1 MELVG
6 NGRHARAG
14 GAGGAGGA
22 GRPGRQEIGARGED
36 LAVAE
41 LQRQGMDVLA
51 RNWRCAIGEIDVVAV
66 ETANGRQTLVF
77 CEVKCRTGLGFGAP
91 LESITYAKLRKLRQL
106 AAQWL
111 ATEQA
116 HADGIRID
124 AIGVVL
130 RPGAPPELTH
140 VRGIG

>member
-14 GAGGAGGA
+14 GAGGAG
-22 GRPGRQEIGARGED
+22 RPGRQEVGARGED